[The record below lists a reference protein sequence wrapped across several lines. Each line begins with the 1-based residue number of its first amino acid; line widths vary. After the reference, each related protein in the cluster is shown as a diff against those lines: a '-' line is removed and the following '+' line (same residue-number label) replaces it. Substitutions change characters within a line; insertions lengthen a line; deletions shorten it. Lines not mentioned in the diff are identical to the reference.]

1 MIAIG
6 GAVGSGLI
14 IGSGSALS
22 KAGPVG
28 LLIGYSLVGLICFT
42 VMTALGEA
50 SARTNAFSFSVLTS
64 PFA

>member
-1 MIAIG
+1 MVIFSMIAIG

-42 VMTALGEA
+42 VMTALGE
-50 SARTNAFSFSVLTS
+50 VCQHLETS
-64 PFA
+64 WHI

>member
-42 VMTALGEA
+42 V
-50 SARTNAFSFSVLTS
+50 S
-64 PFA
+64 